1 MVAQGLDHY
10 PVTANFDVTGW
21 YDNIP
26 DHIMNRTQ
34 EMQDQAHLH
43 YWNTKGDL
51 TVVLTAIK

>member
-1 MVAQGLDHY
+1 
-10 PVTANFDVTGW
+10 
-21 YDNIP
+21 
-26 DHIMNRTQ
+26 MNRTQ